1 MEPERCTVIILAGG
15 RSTRLGR
22 DKASAML
29 EGRTLL
35 QRAVD
40 ATSPLADAYVIVTA
54 KGQALPEI
62 DSEVL
67 VHTVEDAYTDTGAL
81 GGIYTG
87 LLAIGDSPGAAL
99 VVACDMPLLQPSLLR
114 ELLRLAPSHDA
125 VVPMRDGLPEPLCAV
140 YTTAC
145 VGPARRLLDRGS
157 YKVAGLLDEV
167 SALRVP
173 EEEWRVFD
181 PDGHSFLNI
190 NREDD
195 LDLARSLITQRT
207 KRG

>member
-1 MEPERCTVIILAGG
+1 
-15 RSTRLGR
+15 
-22 DKASAML
+22 ML

-87 LLAIGDSPGAAL
+87 LLALGNSPGAAL
-99 VVACDMPLLQPSLLR
+99 VVACDMPLLQPALLR
-114 ELLRLAPSHDA
+114 ELVRLAPGHDA
-125 VVPMRDGLPEPLCAV
+125 VVPMLNGLPEPLCAV
-140 YTTAC
+140 YTMAC
-145 VGPARRLLDRGS
+145 AGPARRLLDRGS
-157 YKVAGLLDEV
+157 YKVTGLLDEV
-167 SALRVP
+167 NALRMT
-173 EEEWRVFD
+173 EEQWRAFD
-181 PDGHSFLNI
+181 PDGLSFLNV
-190 NREDD
+190 NREED
-195 LDLARSLITQRT
+195 LDFVKELISQRMDN
-207 KRG
+207 G